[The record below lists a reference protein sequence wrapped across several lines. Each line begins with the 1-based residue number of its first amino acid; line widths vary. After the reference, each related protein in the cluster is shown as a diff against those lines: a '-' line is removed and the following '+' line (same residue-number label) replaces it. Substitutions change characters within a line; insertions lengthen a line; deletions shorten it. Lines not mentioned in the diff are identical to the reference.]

1 MTELNFSSLENHL
14 KDLEGLKKDGTG
26 SHSRRPPAAVYL
38 IYGEELLCKTA
49 VKKILKRLLPDTK
62 QIFNFEPIDGN
73 LVGISEVVEKVNT
86 FSLLSGPKVIGLMDA
101 RIFDSGVDSGK
112 ILINAVRAYDGKDM
126 NRAANHLLRFM
137 ALKNLTYDDLNAEN
151 RTKNIPTITELP
163 EDHRWMEDIISY
175 CLEKNRKVPET
186 ADNES
191 ILSRAIENGF
201 PAGNRLLIT
210 TETVDKRRKLFKL
223 IRGNGVIINCSVPK
237 GDRKADKAAQEA
249 VMSHTVSVVL
259 RETEKSLAPDAFSAL
274 QEITGFDLRTLNNN
288 LEKLINFVGDRNVI
302 TREDVL
308 TVLKRTK
315 KDPIYA
321 FTGAFADRKLGETFF
336 FMKTLMSE
344 GKDVLRPEQIL
355 VALLNQVRKLML
367 VKSFVNS
374 SEGRIW
380 QSGTSYHRFRSEVL
394 PQIQKFDSE
403 LLEKLRH
410 WQDNDD
416 RMDIREANQI
426 KKSRNEKKAPLKTNL
441 LIAKNPH
448 NLYPIFKLF
457 LNSENYTSYDLYQA
471 YESLSQADL
480 LIKSGA
486 ENKRLALEKVI
497 MKICKKK

>member
-1 MTELNFSSLENHL
+1 MTELNIDSLDNHL
-14 KDLEGLKKDGTG
+14 KDLEGLKKDGKG
-26 SHSRRPPAAVYL
+26 NHSQQPPAAVYL

-49 VKKILKRLLPDTK
+49 VKKILSHLLPDTK
-62 QIFNFEPIDGN
+62 QMFNFEPIDGN
-73 LVGISEVVEKVNT
+73 LAGISEVVEKVNT

-101 RIFDSGVDSGK
+101 RIFDSGVDTAK
-112 ILINAVRAYDGKDM
+112 VLINAARAHDSKDM

-137 ALKNLTYDDLNAEN
+137 ALKNLTYEDLNAEN
-151 RTKNIPTITELP
+151 RTKYITTKTELP
-163 EDHRWMEDIISY
+163 EDSRWLEDIISF
-175 CLEKNRKVPET
+175 CLENNRKVPEA

-223 IRGNGVIINCSVPK
+223 IRSNGVTINCSVPK

-249 VMSHTVSVVL
+249 VMSHAVSVVL
-259 RETEKSLAPDAFSAL
+259 KEIKKTMASDAFSAL
-274 QEITGFDLRTLNNN
+274 REITGFDLRTLNNN
-288 LEKLINFVGDRNVI
+288 LEKLINFVGDRNLI
-302 TREDVL
+302 TREDVI

-321 FTGAFADRKLGETFF
+321 FTGAFADRKLGETLF

-344 GKDVLRPEQIL
+344 GHDALRPEQIL
-355 VALLNQVRKLML
+355 VALLNQVRKLLL

-394 PQIQKFDSE
+394 PAIQKFDSE
-403 LLEKLRH
+403 LLETLRL
-410 WQDNDD
+410 WQDNYDSKD
-416 RMDIREANQI
+416 NKEGNQI
-426 KKSRNEKKAPLKTNL
+426 KKSRNEKKSPLKTDL

-448 NLYPIFKLF
+448 NPYPIFKLF
-457 LNSENYTSYDLYQA
+457 LNSENYTSHDLYQA
-471 YESLSQADL
+471 YESLSQADQ

>member
-1 MTELNFSSLENHL
+1 MTELNFDSLENHL
-14 KDLEGLKKDGTG
+14 KDLEELNKGGKG
-26 SHSRRPPAAVYL
+26 SHSRQPPAAVYL

-62 QIFNFEPIDGN
+62 QMFNFEPIDGN
-73 LVGISEVVEKVNT
+73 LAGISEVVEKVNT

-101 RIFDSGVDSGK
+101 RIFDSGVDTGK
-112 ILINAVRAYDGKDM
+112 VLINAARAYASKDM

-137 ALKNLTYDDLNAEN
+137 ALKNLAYDDLNAEN
-151 RTKNIPTITELP
+151 RTKNITTKTELP
-163 EDHRWMEDIISY
+163 EDNRWLEDTISY

-191 ILSRAIENGF
+191 ILSRAIENDF

-223 IRGNGVIINCSVPK
+223 IRSKGVIINCSVPK

-249 VMSHTVSVVL
+249 VMSHAVSAFF
-259 RETEKSLAPDAFSAL
+259 RETEKSMAPDAFSAL
-274 QEITGFDLRTLNNN
+274 REITGFDLRTLNNN
-288 LEKLINFVGDRNVI
+288 LEKLINFVGDRNLI
-302 TREDVL
+302 TREDVIA
-308 TVLKRTK
+308 VLKRTK

-321 FTGAFADRKLGETFF
+321 FTGAFADRQLGETLF

-344 GKDVLRPEQIL
+344 GHDALRPEQIL
-355 VALLNQVRKLML
+355 VALLNQVRKLLL
-367 VKSFVNS
+367 VKSFIKS

-394 PQIQKFDSE
+394 PAIQKFDSE
-403 LLEKLRH
+403 LLETLRL
-410 WQDNDD
+410 WQDNYDS
-416 RMDIREANQI
+416 MDNKEGNLT
-426 KKSRNEKKAPLKTNL
+426 KKSRNEKKSPLKTGL

-448 NLYPIFKLF
+448 NPYPIFKLF
-457 LNSENYTSYDLYQA
+457 LNAENYTHHDLYQA
-471 YESLSQADL
+471 YESLSKADL

-486 ENKRLALEKVI
+486 ENKRLVLEKVI